1 MDFDSIKYWIKENSI
16 VVFLVAFFIVLI
28 PLMLILK
35 PATEE
40 EQAENIVS
48 QYQNF
53 KQYEG
58 NLEQN
63 FAVMNIQVDNNLNP
77 KRPSYK
83 VDLFLKNPFISEEEY
98 KARLEE
104 FYKLFVWKY
113 SKEDKDIYVSA
124 VKVNVYDRKILFDMQ
139 KLARDSSMY
148 IVKNVD
154 EKDEI
159 KLKEYNQA
167 ENQYEYLYNYSSS
180 VKTKPDYNNYMF
192 TSDFLGI
199 SNDKKEDSI
208 PLTDTE
214 IKFLLKVFDYN
225 VLLNSELDSTRGLD
239 LLLLWEY
246 GVEDSNISEQDKIIE
261 SENIRNLTKY
271 GYSDMVN
278 RLQQYYEFNK
288 RFYLNNTSYGKSD
301 YQNRLLAK
309 YPKLAYYIATKK
321 IAKSNLEAKQ
331 KLIKIERINT
341 DIYSDSKSYLDIFIE
356 DAKEKLLENNI
367 EDSSENVNKYI
378 NSNGNI
384 EQFKKDNNIQ
394 ENKDLNRVKEA
405 QKEQENITEESS
417 ESKENNETKI
427 KEDFSDDSLE

>member
-40 EQAENIVS
+40 EKAENIVS

-63 FAVMNIQVDNNLNP
+63 FAVMNIQLDNNLNP

-124 VKVNVYDRKILFDMQ
+124 VKVNVYDRKVLFDMQ

-159 KLKEYNQA
+159 KMKEYNQS

-199 SNDKKEDSI
+199 SKDKKEDSI

-225 VLLNSELDSTRGLD
+225 VLLNSELDSTIGLD

-246 GVEDSNISEQDKIIE
+246 GVEDSNTAEQDKIIE

-271 GYSDMVN
+271 GYSDMIN
-278 RLQQYYEFNK
+278 RLQKYYEFNK

-301 YQNRLLAK
+301 YQNRLIAK

-321 IAKSNLEAKQ
+321 VAKSNLEAKQ

-341 DIYSDSKSYLDIFIE
+341 DLYSDSKSYLDIFIE

-417 ESKENNETKI
+417 ESKKNNETKI

>member
-77 KRPSYK
+77 NRPSYK